1 MFVRRPRRCAALR
14 FRYDLW
20 LFVFASNYSLQ
31 MYNYFSFGCILEEN
45 LHRNADFSE
54 KSRIFLL
61 IGPKICHLG
70 PVRPLPKGAL
80 RRAGVIFQGA
90 EHLSK

>member
-1 MFVRRPRRCAALR
+1 MHFL
-14 FRYDLW
+14 
-20 LFVFASNYSLQ
+20 
-31 MYNYFSFGCILEEN
+31 GEN